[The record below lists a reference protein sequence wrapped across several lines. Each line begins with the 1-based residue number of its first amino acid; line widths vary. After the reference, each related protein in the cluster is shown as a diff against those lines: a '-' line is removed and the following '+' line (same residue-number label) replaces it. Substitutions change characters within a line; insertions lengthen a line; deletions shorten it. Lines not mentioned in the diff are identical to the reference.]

1 MTHGIRTT
9 PEQHSPPTTKAD
21 SLLDAWLASAD
32 EVHAEMHR
40 TRANAN
46 ARCDARMSVS
56 PLPESYAAQILRV
69 TAAVLDLYPNDD
81 INRATNNAAFDV
93 AVDAIAGHLPEAV
106 RDIAT
111 WNAKAAMPAAD
122 GPGTCH
128 WFADRLRA
136 TAEHI
141 G

>member
-1 MTHGIRTT
+1 MAERTYAPPDQHT
-9 PEQHSPPTTKAD
+9 P
-21 SLLDAWLASAD
+21 
-32 EVHAEMHR
+32 
-40 TRANAN
+40 
-46 ARCDARMSVS
+46 

-69 TAAVLDLYPNDD
+69 TAAVLDLHPNAGID
-81 INRATNNAAFDV
+81 RVTNNAAFDV

-106 RDIAT
+106 RETAT
-111 WNAKAAMPAAD
+111 WNAVAAMPAAD

-136 TAEHI
+136 TAGHI